1 MDGAI
6 LSVGL
11 FNRTYKE
18 DAAMRIRTLFLLL
31 ILVAVVLFAAV
42 NWSAFTT
49 PTTLSLLVAT
59 VEAPLG
65 IIMLG
70 MVVILTVLFV
80 LYAGY
85 LQTSAFLEARQHAK
99 EIQAQRKVAD
109 QAEASRIAD
118 LQNLLTSSLMKLEQ
132 QALEARAANAAR
144 LDRMEDELRQAISQ
158 EGATMSAY
166 IGELEDRLERHLDVR
181 SSARSG

>member
-1 MDGAI
+1 
-6 LSVGL
+6 
-11 FNRTYKE
+11 
-18 DAAMRIRTLFLLL
+18 MRIRTLLLLL

-49 PTTLSLLVAT
+49 PTTLSLLVTT

-65 IIMLG
+65 AIMLG
-70 MVVILTVLFV
+70 LVAILTVLFV
-80 LYAGY
+80 LYASY
-85 LQTSAFLEARQHAK
+85 LQTSAFLEARQHGK
-99 EIQAQRKVAD
+99 EIQAQRKLAD

-132 QALEARAANAAR
+132 QALEARAASAAR
-144 LDRMEDELRQAISQ
+144 LDRLEDELRQAISQ

-166 IGELEDRLERHLDVR
+166 IGELEDRLERQLDLHGR
-181 SSARSG
+181 AKSG

>member
-1 MDGAI
+1 
-6 LSVGL
+6 
-11 FNRTYKE
+11 
-18 DAAMRIRTLFLLL
+18 MRIRTLLLL
-31 ILVAVVLFAAV
+31 LVLVAVVLFAAV

-49 PTTLSLLVAT
+49 PATLSLLVAT

-65 IIMLG
+65 VIMLG
-70 MVVILTVLFV
+70 MVATLTVLFV

-85 LQTSAFLEARQHAK
+85 LQTSAFMEARQHAK
-99 EIQAQRKVAD
+99 EIQAQRKLAD

-132 QALEARAANAAR
+132 QALEARAASNAR
-144 LDRMEDELRQAISQ
+144 LDRLEDELRQAISQ

-166 IGELEDRLERHLDVR
+166 IGELEDRLERHLDIDSR
-181 SSARSG
+181 ARSG